1 MNEKEVKAD
10 LKRAVP
16 VPKFERVWRVLKS
29 QGLVDDALDKY
40 SSYSLQEL
48 KDLAELYADYQWYEM
63 QSTRR
68 T

>member
-16 VPKFERVWRVLKS
+16 VPKFEKVWRVLKL

-48 KDLAELYADYQWYEM
+48 KDLAELV
-63 QSTRR
+63 R
-68 T
+68 